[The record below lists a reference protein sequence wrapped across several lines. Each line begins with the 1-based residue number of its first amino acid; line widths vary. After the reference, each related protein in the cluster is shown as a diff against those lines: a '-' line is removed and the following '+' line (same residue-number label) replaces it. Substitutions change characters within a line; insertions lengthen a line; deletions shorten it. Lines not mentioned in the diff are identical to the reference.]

1 MTITLYKVI
10 ADKRALDKVSELTP
24 VYSALPVY
32 PLREVSVVNPVFI
45 IDYSADYL
53 SCNYVY
59 CDLYDRYYYINNM
72 QVDTA
77 GRLNVYCDIDVR
89 QSYSTAIKNVSCT
102 VVRGGGQPTDVVDS
116 KLPVNPSA
124 KDITSVVMP
133 ENNNSFDVNASYSYL
148 LTVVGGEPN
157 INGG

>member
-1 MTITLYKVI
+1 MNLTLYKVT
-10 ADKRALDKVSELTP
+10 ADRRSLDKITGLTP
-24 VYSALPVY
+24 VYNSLPVY
-32 PLREVSVVNPVFI
+32 PFREVSVVNPVFI

-77 GRLNVYCDIDVR
+77 GRLNIYCEIDVR
-89 QSYSTAIKNVSCT
+89 QSYSTAIKNVPCT
-102 VVRGGGQPTDVVDS
+102 VVRGGGQPSDVVDT
-116 KLPVNPSA
+116 KLPVNPCA
-124 KDITSVVMP
+124 KDIMSVVMP
-133 ENNNSFDVNASYSYL
+133 EVNNSFDVNASYSYL

-157 INGG
+157 IN